1 MTMRDV
7 TRRKLDRIIRV
18 QRLKRIGIGAMA
30 LVAIGAYFVCED
42 LDARILNVRVPAT
55 VAAITPLNVKST
67 RMIEDGL
74 TVDVLLNDGRH
85 VNVIAL
91 KTRAP
96 HIGDHI
102 EIIEHHHGT
111 GRVTYSWQ

>member
-1 MTMRDV
+1 MAMREE
-7 TRRKLDRIIRV
+7 TRRKLDRVIRV

-30 LVAIGAYFVCED
+30 LVAIGAYFVYED
-42 LDARILNVRVPAT
+42 LDARIENVRVPAT

-74 TVDVLLNDGRH
+74 TVDMLLNDGRH

-91 KTRAP
+91 KTSSP
-96 HIGDHI
+96 HVGDHV
-102 EIIEHHHGT
+102 EITEHHHGT
-111 GRVTYSWQ
+111 GRITYSWK